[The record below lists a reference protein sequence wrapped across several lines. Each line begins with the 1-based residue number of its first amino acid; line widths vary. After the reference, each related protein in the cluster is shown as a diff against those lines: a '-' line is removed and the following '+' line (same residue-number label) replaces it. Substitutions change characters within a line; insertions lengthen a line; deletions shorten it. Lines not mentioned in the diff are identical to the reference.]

1 MIYSGSGD
9 LPHHVYCFVESGFI
23 RKGATGVEPCVWF
36 AIHAHAGRAWGCH
49 VLLENGAVYR
59 GVPPH
64 ALAFD
69 EHATPQWALEDAQIW
84 DCYGP
89 QFSVVQ
95 YNYLADLKT
104 TDHKGRTG
112 RYLFTVVPL
121 NDPYTEAPD
130 QSKEFMFIVGDNGR
144 LSILP
149 TNKILFRDA
158 SFTKE
163 ASWPTDLKISDHV
176 WRVE

>member
-1 MIYSGSGD
+1 MIYSGSGS
-9 LPHHVYCFVESGFI
+9 LPHHKYCFVESGFI
-23 RKGATGVEPCVWF
+23 RKGGTGLEPCVWF
-36 AIHAHAGRAWGCH
+36 GLHAHAGRAWGCH
-49 VLLENGAVYR
+49 VMLETGAVYR

-69 EHATPQWALEDAQIW
+69 EDAETRWRLEDAQVW

-89 QFSVVQ
+89 QFSLVC
-95 YNYLADLKT
+95 YDFLAGLRT
-104 TDHKGRTG
+104 IDHRGLFG

-121 NDPYTEAPD
+121 NDGYTEEPE
-130 QSKEFMFIVGDNGR
+130 QSKEFMFIEGDNGR

-149 TNKILFRDA
+149 TNKLLFRDK

-163 ASWPTDLKISDHV
+163 TTWPTDLKVSRQV